1 MIKTK
6 KSDLNNYHEDDDYGS
21 GNYDFHEET
30 FGHKHHFL
38 DGMRKSLGIHKHYR
52 STAEGRK
59 GKLHKKVTVSFWIF
73 GFVFNLEYLSQF
85 FLKFKNHGQS
95 QNPHD

>member
-21 GNYDFHEET
+21 GNYDYHEET

-59 GKLHKKVTVSFWIF
+59 GNIVAQKSNGVILDF
-73 GFVFNLEYLSQF
+73 GLCL
-85 FLKFKNHGQS
+85 
-95 QNPHD
+95 